1 MRTLDNPSSHCI
13 IGLLMRNM
21 GDDERTRTAYPCSL
35 RVCLSTFQPMLVRTE
50 IVLFWAVFDDL
61 AASLCPLC
69 SSAYQPG
76 CSAFGGRAPG
86 GEQRLQRAAVA
97 LPRSGMLAEQFPL
110 TY

>member
-13 IGLLMRNM
+13 IGLLMRNK
-21 GDDERTRTAYPCSL
+21 GADERTRTADLVSL
-35 RVCLSTFQPMLVRTE
+35 RVCLRTFQPMLVRTE
-50 IVLFWAVFDDL
+50 IVLFWAVFSNL
-61 AASLCPLC
+61 EASLCPLC

-97 LPRSGMLAEQFPL
+97 LPRSGMLAVQFPS
-110 TY
+110 TF